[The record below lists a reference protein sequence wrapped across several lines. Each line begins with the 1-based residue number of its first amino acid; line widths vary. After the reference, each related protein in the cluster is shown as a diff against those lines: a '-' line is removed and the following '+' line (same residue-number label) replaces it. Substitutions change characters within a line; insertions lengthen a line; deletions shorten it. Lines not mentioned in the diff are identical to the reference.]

1 MIHLSKL
8 SKNYPLSG
16 GQSFLALDQLDL
28 RIEQG
33 QSVAI
38 VGKSGS
44 GKSTLLNL
52 LSGIDRPSSGAIH
65 IDNQSIN
72 ELPEKQMAKWRGQ
85 RIGIIFQFFQLISTL
100 TTLENLL
107 LAMDFVNKIP
117 KGEREKRALDL
128 LTQVDIE
135 EQAAKFPQAL
145 SGGQQQRVAIARAMA
160 NDPDIILADEPT
172 GNLDSQTT
180 AEIMQLFAR
189 LRELGKTVIMVTHDV
204 EAAQNAE
211 RIIRLKDG
219 RIESDTFQN
228 NHTDA

>member
-28 RIEQG
+28 RIARG
-33 QSVAI
+33 QYVAI

-52 LSGIDRPSSGAIH
+52 LSGIDRPSSGEVY
-65 IDNQSIN
+65 IDKQPIN
-72 ELPEKQMAKWRGQ
+72 ELPEKQMASWRGQ
-85 RIGIIFQFFQLISTL
+85 RIGIIFQFFQLIPTL

-107 LAMDFVNKIP
+107 LAMDFVKKIP
-117 KGEREKRALDL
+117 KGEREERAMNL
-128 LTQVDIE
+128 LAQVDIE
-135 EQAAKFPQAL
+135 DQASKFPQAL

-180 AEIMQLFAR
+180 ADILHLFAR
-189 LRELGKTVIMVTHDV
+189 LRELGKTVIMVTHDG

-219 RIESDTFQN
+219 KIESDTLQN
-228 NHTDA
+228 NHAHA